1 MVYGATQARR
11 EYPYL
16 EVCGRRR
23 NRWGHLVDLA
33 AIPFDLAPRTAHRAP
48 RTAHLNE
55 SVTLV
60 GSQRDFRDDDTPAMM
75 IRDCLAMIGECVE
88 LLGDEFSAASIAL

>member
-1 MVYGATQARR
+1 MVYGDTQARR

-48 RTAHLNE
+48 RTLM
-55 SVTLV
+55 
-60 GSQRDFRDDDTPAMM
+60 SQ
-75 IRDCLAMIGECVE
+75 
-88 LLGDEFSAASIAL
+88 

>member
-1 MVYGATQARR
+1 MGLAM
-11 EYPYL
+11 
-16 EVCGRRR
+16 
-23 NRWGHLVDLA
+23 GHA

-48 RTAHLNE
+48 RTAHLGE

-60 GSQRDFRDDDTPAMM
+60 GLPRDFRDDDTPAMM

-88 LLGDEFSAASIAL
+88 LLGGEISAASIAS

>member
-1 MVYGATQARR
+1 MGLAM
-11 EYPYL
+11 
-16 EVCGRRR
+16 
-23 NRWGHLVDLA
+23 GHA
-33 AIPFDLAPRTAHRAP
+33 AIEVKLAPRTAHRAP
-48 RTAHLNE
+48 RTAHLTE

-88 LLGDEFSAASIAL
+88 LLGGEISAASIAL

>member
-1 MVYGATQARR
+1 MGLAM
-11 EYPYL
+11 
-16 EVCGRRR
+16 
-23 NRWGHLVDLA
+23 GHA
-33 AIPFDLAPRTAHRAP
+33 AISLDLAPRTAHRAP

-60 GSQRDFRDDDTPAMM
+60 GSPRDFRDDDTPAMM

-88 LLGDEFSAASIAL
+88 LLGDEISDASIAS

>member
-1 MVYGATQARR
+1 MGLAMD
-11 EYPYL
+11 
-16 EVCGRRR
+16 
-23 NRWGHLVDLA
+23 HA
-33 AIPFDLAPRTAHRAP
+33 AIPLDLAPRTAHRAP

-60 GSQRDFRDDDTPAMM
+60 GSPRDFRDDDTPSMM

-88 LLGDEFSAASIAL
+88 LLCDEISDASIAS

>member
-1 MVYGATQARR
+1 M
-11 EYPYL
+11 
-16 EVCGRRR
+16 
-23 NRWGHLVDLA
+23 DLA

-48 RTAHLNE
+48 RTAHLTE

-75 IRDCLAMIGECVE
+75 IRDCLVMIGECVE
-88 LLGDEFSAASIAL
+88 LLGDEISDASIAS

>member
-1 MVYGATQARR
+1 MGLAM
-11 EYPYL
+11 
-16 EVCGRRR
+16 
-23 NRWGHLVDLA
+23 GHA
-33 AIPFDLAPRTAHRAP
+33 AIPLAPRTAHRAP

-55 SVTLV
+55 SVALV

-88 LLGDEFSAASIAL
+88 LLCDEISDAASLAS